1 MKTKL
6 YMLLAALILTMAV
19 PLSYNAVRA
28 DEHHWAGPEGETP
41 VKPEVPKEKMTTEER
56 LLLLNAV
63 AHYWKDAKRPEAGAK
78 LAIDNLATP
87 HAIFADAA
95 GDFSYDHGVWE
106 QYGVVYRMGKNSG
119 GFEALVERQTFH
131 IVIRRTGDKS
141 FILEKLDYANPPV
154 M

>member
-6 YMLLAALILTMAV
+6 YLLLAAFILTMAV
-19 PLSYNAVRA
+19 PISYDTARA
-28 DEHHWAGPEGETP
+28 DEHAWAGPEGETP
-41 VKPEVPKEKMTTEER
+41 IKPEVPKEKMTTEER

-63 AHYWKDAKRPEAGAK
+63 AHYWKNAKRPEAGTK
-78 LAIDNLATP
+78 LDLEKLATP
-87 HAIFADAA
+87 HAVFADAP
-95 GDFSYDHGVWE
+95 GDFLYAQGVWE
-106 QYGVVYRMGKNSG
+106 QYGVVYRMAKNSN

-141 FILEKLDYANPPV
+141 YILEKLDYANPPV